1 MIIDDIVEK
10 MKCLDLFESQY
21 DLSRYWFSKG
31 DSYVSSMKCLNQQP
45 STEALLMF
53 SNRLET
59 TAQQFS
65 QSDFQSIRAK
75 SQGMRLLAEEVRQ
88 EIDKRIAV
96 RSLPS

>member
-31 DSYVSSMKCLNQQP
+31 DSYVSSMKCRKRQP
-45 STEALLMF
+45 STEALLML
-53 SNRLET
+53 SHRLEV

-65 QSDFQSIRAK
+65 QSEYQSIRDQ
-75 SQGMRLLAEEVRQ
+75 SEGMKLLAEEVRQ
-88 EIDKRIAV
+88 EIGIRI
-96 RSLPS
+96 SI

>member
-31 DSYVSSMKCLNQQP
+31 DSYVSSMKCRNQQP

-53 SNRLET
+53 SSRLET
-59 TAQQFS
+59 TAQLFS
-65 QSDFQSIRAK
+65 QSEYQSIRDK
-75 SQGMRLLAEEVRQ
+75 SEGMKLLAEEVRR
-88 EIDKRIAV
+88 EADKRI
-96 RSLPS
+96 SF

>member
-1 MIIDDIVEK
+1 MIIDDIVER

-31 DSYVSSMKCLNQQP
+31 DSYVSSMKCRNQQP

-53 SNRLET
+53 SSRLES

-65 QSDFQSIRAK
+65 QSEYQSIRDK
-75 SQGMRLLAEEVRQ
+75 SVGMKLLADEVRR
-88 EIDKRIAV
+88 EVDKRI
-96 RSLPS
+96 SI

>member
-31 DSYVSSMKCLNQQP
+31 DSYVSSMKCRNQQP
-45 STEALLMF
+45 STEALLIF
-53 SNRLET
+53 SSRLEI

-65 QSDFQSIRAK
+65 QSEIPSIRDK
-75 SQGMRLLAEEVRQ
+75 SEGMKLLAEEVRR
-88 EIDKRIAV
+88 EIDKRI
-96 RSLPS
+96 SI

>member
-31 DSYVSSMKCLNQQP
+31 DSYVSSMKCRKQQP
-45 STEALLMF
+45 STEALQTL
-53 SNRLET
+53 SHRLEI

-65 QSDFQSIRAK
+65 QSEIPSIRDK
-75 SQGMRLLAEEVRQ
+75 SQGMKLLAEEVRQ
-88 EIDKRIAV
+88 EIDKRI
-96 RSLPS
+96 SI